1 MPSGRSGK
9 NCTDMELLS
18 FDNTRAVLEELA
30 EEIRTN
36 YRDHLMEEGHYTTLG
51 SELRLVDSITAKVE
65 LDGETFVGTLSMNDY
80 WKYVE
85 EGTAPHW
92 PPRDAILRWVEI
104 KPVIPQP
111 DSRGR
116 IPSPQQLAF
125 LIGRKIARDGT
136 EGTHDL
142 QKTKDAIIPFFVERI
157 KAALKEDLSAYIIK
171 FLDESVIDW
180 E

>member
-1 MPSGRSGK
+1 
-9 NCTDMELLS
+9 MELMDFS
-18 FDNTRAVLEELA
+18 RTEAVLNELA
-30 EEIRTN
+30 EEIRRN
-36 YRDHLMEEGHYTTLG
+36 YREHLMDEGHYTTLG
-51 SELRLVDSITAKVE
+51 SELRLVDSIEAKVTFNGQE
-65 LDGETFVGTLSMNDY
+65 FVGTLTMNDY

-85 EGTAPHW
+85 EDTAPHW

-104 KPVIPQP
+104 KPVIPRP

-125 LIGRKIARDGT
+125 LIGRKIAQTGT

-142 QKTKDAIIPFFVERI
+142 QKSKDAIIPFYVPKIQE
-157 KAALKEDLSAYIIK
+157 ALRQDLYEYITK
-171 FLDESVIDW
+171 YMDESVIDW

>member
-1 MPSGRSGK
+1 
-9 NCTDMELLS
+9 MELLS
-18 FDNTRAVLEELA
+18 YDHTRAVLEELA
-30 EEIRTN
+30 EEIRRN
-36 YRDHLMEEGHYTTLG
+36 YREHLMDEGHYTTLG
-51 SELRLVDSITAKVE
+51 NDVRLVDSITAKVTFNGQE
-65 LDGETFVGTLSMNDY
+65 FVGTLTMNDY

-85 EGTAPHW
+85 EDTTPHW

-104 KPVIPQP
+104 KPVIPRP

-125 LIGRKIARDGT
+125 LIGRKIAQTGT

-142 QKTKDAIIPFFVERI
+142 QKSKDAIIPFYVPKIQE
-157 KAALKEDLSAYIIK
+157 ALRQDLYEYITK
-171 FLDESVIDW
+171 YMDESVIDW

>member
-1 MPSGRSGK
+1 
-9 NCTDMELLS
+9 MELMDFS
-18 FDNTRAVLEELA
+18 RTEAVLNELA
-30 EEIRTN
+30 EEIRRN
-36 YRDHLMEEGHYTTLG
+36 YREHLMDEGHYTTLG
-51 SELRLVDSITAKVE
+51 SELRLVDSIEAQVTFNGQE
-65 LDGETFVGTLSMNDY
+65 FVGTLTMNDY

-85 EGTAPHW
+85 EDTAPHW

-104 KPVIPQP
+104 KPVIPRP

-125 LIGRKIARDGT
+125 LIGRKIAQTGT

-142 QKTKDAIIPFFVERI
+142 QKSKDAIIPFYVPKIQE
-157 KAALKEDLSAYIIK
+157 ALRQDLYEYITK
-171 FLDESVIDW
+171 YMDESVIDW

>member
-1 MPSGRSGK
+1 
-9 NCTDMELLS
+9 MEELIS

-30 EEIRTN
+30 EEIRRN
-36 YRDHLMEEGHYTTLG
+36 YRDHLMGEGHFTTLG
-51 SELRLVDSITAKVE
+51 SELRLVDSIEAKVE
-65 LDGETFVGTLSMNDY
+65 LDGQTFVGTLSMNDY

-85 EGTAPHW
+85 EGTRPHW
-92 PPRDAILRWVEI
+92 PPRDAILRWVQI
-104 KPVIPQP
+104 KPVIPRP

-116 IPSPQQLAF
+116 IPKPEQLAF

-142 QKTKDAIIPFFVERI
+142 QKTKDAVIPLYVQKIQE
-157 KAALKEDLSAYIIK
+157 ALRQDLYQYIVK
-171 FLDESVIDW
+171 FMDESVIDW